1 MSVYHSVSIST
12 DDEHCTYLD
21 LQVAEGARLQGA
33 GRIIGVDLNPDKFEI
48 GKAYSEL
55 LMNLSVCAF
64 FFKSLSSPSVDSSH
78 LIRLGAMASLPP
90 YDMDSRIH
98 RRTSTCFRFKASC
111 QIAEQACTHANR
123 VSC

>member
-12 DDEHCTYLD
+12 DDEQLHCTYLD
-21 LQVAEGARLQGA
+21 LQVAQGARLQGA

-64 FFKSLSSPSVDSSH
+64 FFESLSK
-78 LIRLGAMASLPP
+78 
-90 YDMDSRIH
+90 
-98 RRTSTCFRFKASC
+98 C
-111 QIAEQACTHANR
+111 
-123 VSC
+123 